1 MKQKQR
7 VILLGTCLVFSIGFS
22 ISSFSKYT
30 AYFSSVSD
38 IRKTALEIETI
49 SQTNRDLYEEFEKVR
64 GDDVPKNLKEVLEFL
79 EKYENIQ
86 INEIHSFNMEGG
98 GIKIVDTITD
108 TSSEVVCDGFEIILT
123 VDDLNTF
130 ISFLDKGKLSYHSAD
145 FLFSSNKA
153 VLRIRTGG
161 GVSEQVNN

>member
-79 EKYENIQ
+79 EKYENILTF
-86 INEIHSFNMEGG
+86 SR
-98 GIKIVDTITD
+98 
-108 TSSEVVCDGFEIILT
+108 IL
-123 VDDLNTF
+123 
-130 ISFLDKGKLSYHSAD
+130 Y
-145 FLFSSNKA
+145 
-153 VLRIRTGG
+153 
-161 GVSEQVNN
+161 